1 MRASPVSLCPILAID
16 QGTSNTKALLVAPD
30 GTILARA
37 SRPMQ
42 LSHPRPEWTEQ
53 SADDIWQSVAGVID
67 DIMSA
72 HSDTTP
78 DAAVTAVAISNQRET
93 VLLWDAVTGRPLG
106 PAISWQCRRTSD
118 GCAALRAAGHE
129 PMVLE
134 RTGLGLDPLF
144 PALKL
149 AWLLD
154 TIPGARDRAAA
165 GEVRAG
171 TIDSWLLWKL
181 TGCAAHATDHSN
193 ASRTQLLNLHS
204 LSWDADLAALFRVPL
219 NILPQVRPSDSL
231 FGTVADGCCA
241 LPAGTPIHAIMGDSH
256 AAMFGHGIRSV
267 GAAKATIGTGS
278 SIMALAPGP
287 VQSRNGLSGTIAWSR
302 QTGVQFAIEGNI
314 TVSGQAAAFTTQLLG
329 QGDEQALT
337 ALAQTVADSGG
348 VVFVPALAGLGAPH
362 WKDRAR
368 GLVTGMTLGTTPAH
382 LARATFEAIAM
393 QIVDVCR
400 AMEADVG
407 TVVPVLSVDGG
418 ATANDFLL
426 QLLADLL
433 DRTVIRHSSPQLSA
447 LGVARMAAE
456 ALGLFSD
463 VSDGAAGE
471 RFQPGM
477 AWDQREA
484 IHRQWADGIAQTIG
498 NC

>member
-1 MRASPVSLCPILAID
+1 MRANPVLAID
-16 QGTSNTKALLVAPD
+16 QGTSNSKALLVAPD
-30 GTILARA
+30 GTIVARA

-42 LSHPRPEWTEQ
+42 LNHPRPEWTEQ
-53 SADDIWQSVAGVID
+53 SADDIWQSVVGVID
-67 DIMSA
+67 DLLSA
-72 HSDTTP
+72 RP
-78 DAAVTAVAISNQRET
+78 EAAVAAVAISNQRET

-118 GCAALRAAGHE
+118 ACAALRAAGHE

-154 TIPGARDRAAA
+154 TIPGARDRAAS

-181 TGCAAHATDHSN
+181 TGGAAHATDHSN
-193 ASRTQLLNLHS
+193 ASRTQLLNLHR
-204 LSWDADLAALFRVPL
+204 LEWDADLAALFRVPVT
-219 NILPQVRPSDSL
+219 ILPQIRPSDSL
-231 FGTVADGCCA
+231 FGMVAEDCCA

-256 AAMFGHGIRSV
+256 AAMFGHGIGSV

-278 SIMALAPGP
+278 SIMALASGP

-314 TVSGQAAAFTTQLLG
+314 TVSGQAAGFATRLLG
-329 QGDEQALT
+329 QSDEQALT
-337 ALAQTVADSGG
+337 ALALTVEDSGG

-407 TVVPVLSVDGG
+407 AAMPILSVDGG

-433 DRTVIRHSSPQLSA
+433 DRTVVRHSSPQLSA

-456 ALGLFSD
+456 ALGLT
-463 VSDGAAGE
+463 SDGRGGGWAGGSDRTAGE
-471 RFQPGM
+471 MFRPGM
-477 AWDQREA
+477 AADQRAA
-484 IHRQWADGIAQTIG
+484 IHRQWADGITQTTG